1 MFQPNFRKML
11 KALGC
16 CATET
21 RDYLVYQVKC
31 GKPPPRVG
39 ELNADLL
46 RSLGFKLLSSP
57 NPAFALLTKWRKIG
71 GLPPVTLV
79 FDNSGDP
86 FYHLFC
92 LAQKVLD
99 LSENHWPAGTVIK
112 ETLLALLRPIV
123 TQGGRSGTIADLKRI
138 AQVVKSILS
147 GKPIKEKK
155 PRGPGAELGRVTK
168 VVKNIL
174 SGKRT
179 EARKTRGFSLWECP
193 KGTIKVFSRLR
204 PLHDAYLTGEK
215 EHNLAGHDF
224 PYQVSSL
231 LKKLIKS
238 AQEFEFKPDP
248 DRWPRCEKQDDGGM
262 IIRFDAK
269 EDAPGWW
276 RPALRRMG
284 PVDPST

>member
-16 CATET
+16 FATET

-31 GKPPPRVG
+31 GKPPPRVD

-57 NPAFALLTKWRKIG
+57 NPAFALLTKWRKTG
-71 GLPPVTLV
+71 GLPRVTLV
-79 FDNSGDP
+79 FVNSGDP
-86 FYHLFC
+86 FYHLFGV
-92 LAQKVLD
+92 AQKVLD
-99 LSENHWPAGTVIK
+99 LSENHWPPGTGSK

-123 TQGGRSGTIADLKRI
+123 TQGARIATIAELKLI
-138 AQVVKSILS
+138 AQVVKSVLS

-155 PRGPGAELGRVTK
+155 TRGPGAELGLVTK

-179 EARKTRGFSLWECP
+179 EAKKTRVFSLWECP
-193 KGTIKVFSRLR
+193 KGTIKVFFRLR
-204 PLHDAYLTGEK
+204 PLLDAYLTGKK
-215 EHNLAGHDF
+215 EYNLAGYDNLR
-224 PYQVSSL
+224 QLQSL

-248 DRWPRCEKQDDGGM
+248 DRWPRCEEQDDGGM

-269 EDAPGWW
+269 EDGPGWW
-276 RPALRRMG
+276 RPALRMG
-284 PVDPST
+284 